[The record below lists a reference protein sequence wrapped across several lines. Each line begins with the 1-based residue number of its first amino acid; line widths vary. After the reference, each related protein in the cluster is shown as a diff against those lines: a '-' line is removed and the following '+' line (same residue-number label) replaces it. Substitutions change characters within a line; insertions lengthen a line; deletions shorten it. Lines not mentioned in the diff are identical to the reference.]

1 MLSLRHP
8 RPLRSS
14 LHRLLPAALGL
25 AVLLAGAATIPAG
38 AAPVTIRMG
47 TILPSGTPQ
56 YQILQAMIEQW
67 RKDSDGAVKVILYP
81 DGRLGGE
88 SELVKKMRIK
98 QIGAGV
104 LTAVGLAEIDR
115 GVAGLQLM
123 PMAFQTWDEIDYV
136 REKLRPVLE
145 QRLRA
150 KGYEVLFWA
159 DAGWVRFFSKDP
171 AVRPADYRKMKM
183 FTWSGD
189 LQQADI
195 MRSAGYRPVAL
206 ETTDILLGL
215 NTDMINAIPV
225 PPLIALAGQF
235 YTKASHMLDLN
246 WSPIVGATVV
256 RTDLWEKIPADLQAK
271 LRAAAAAAGEQARAQ
286 GRRES
291 LEAIKTMQARGLQVH
306 TVPREAEPEWRAL
319 VDTLNPKVRGTLVPA
334 EIFDAVQ
341 QHLADY
347 RREHGGAKP

>member
-1 MLSLRHP
+1 MTV
-8 RPLRSS
+8 
-14 LHRLLPAALGL
+14 RLLPRLCL
-25 AVLLAGAATIPAG
+25 LLALLIGAGVTR
-38 AAPVTIRMG
+38 AAEAVTIRMG

-67 RKDSDGAVKVILYP
+67 RKDSGGAVKVILYP

-88 SELVKKMRIK
+88 SEMVKKMRIK
-98 QIGAGV
+98 QLGAGV

-123 PMAFQTWDEIDYV
+123 PMAFRTWEEIDYV

-145 QRLRA
+145 ERLRA

-159 DAGWVRFFSKDP
+159 DAGWVRFFSKTP
-171 AVRPADYRKMKM
+171 GVRPADYRAMKL

-189 LQQADI
+189 LKQADI
-195 MRSAGYRPVAL
+195 MRAAGYRPVSL

-215 NTDMINAIPV
+215 KTDMINAIPV

-235 YTKASHMLDLN
+235 YTPAPHMLELN
-246 WSPIVGATVV
+246 WGPIVGATVV
-256 RTDLWEKIPADLQAK
+256 RTDLWEKIPADVRTQ
-271 LRAAAAAAGEQARAQ
+271 LRAAAEAAGEKARLQ

-291 LEAIKTMQARGLQVH
+291 EEAVKAMQARGLQVH
-306 TVPREAEPEWRAL
+306 TVPAEAQPEWDAL
-319 VDTLNPKVRGTLVPA
+319 VTQLNARVRGELVPA

-341 QHLADY
+341 QHLADF
-347 RREHGGAKP
+347 RRTGGTQP